1 MDTVAELVE
10 LADDTCVAVCVVEC
24 DTVRVVVAVV
34 VALAETDDV
43 AVLETVVDPD
53 CETLDVAVPESVDV
67 AVDDN
72 DAD

>member
-1 MDTVAELVE
+1 MQDSALTLWNAE
-10 LADDTCVAVCVVEC
+10 A
-24 DTVRVVVAVV
+24 
-34 VALAETDDV
+34 DDV

-72 DAD
+72 DDD

>member
-1 MDTVAELVE
+1 MDTVVFG
-10 LADDTCVAVCVVEC
+10 DTE
-24 DTVRVVVAVV
+24 RVVVAVV
-34 VALAETDDV
+34 VALAEADDV

-72 DAD
+72 DDD